1 MRRRLRVAW
10 LCDRALGVADGM
22 GHTDF
27 PALDV
32 LATEAHSADSY
43 LERSHVIAT

>member
-1 MRRRLRVAW
+1 
-10 LCDRALGVADGM
+10 M